1 MRGLDP
7 RIHRKKAFTRRRWI
21 AGSSPAMTVDG
32 SVLMPLRRRPLQR
45 YRREIMLTPRRLKLG
60 PPHDLELTIEVLDH
74 GGAAFDP
81 IATIDVA
88 QPEII
93 TDHGGMDVP
102 AKDSLEGAPP
112 PRFRPKRAL
121 VLPDE
126 GHGLLDFQLAPF
138 RPRPVG

>member
-93 TDHGGMDVP
+93 TDHGVMDVP
-102 AKDSLEGAPP
+102 PNDSVQGAPP
-112 PRFRPKRAL
+112 PRLRRQRAL
-121 VLPDE
+121 LLPAE
-126 GHGLLDFQLAPF
+126 RHPILDFQLRPF
-138 RPRPVG
+138 RQRPVG